1 MDDNTS
7 LLEAYEPF
15 DFYETEIEEG
25 CSALIYEPI
34 DNEEYALITNVDG
47 TMPAD
52 LEQEIIFAEYTA
64 TGAFAWSVG
73 FESSH
78 QFLELLNKHP
88 KSDNLLEIVKKFCY
102 RCNYY

>member
-1 MDDNTS
+1 MDDNT

-15 DFYETEIEEG
+15 DFYETEIEDG

-34 DNEEYALITNVDG
+34 DNGEYALITNVDG

-52 LEQEIIFAEYTA
+52 LEQEIIFAAYTA
-64 TGAFAWSVG
+64 KGAFAWSVG

-78 QFLELLNKHP
+78 QLLELLNKHA
-88 KSDNLLEIVKKFCY
+88 KSGNLVDIVKTH
-102 RCNYY
+102 RDNGDYY